1 MVNHETRKAKGVLV
15 AQHVRILR
23 KARDESL
30 LAGLTPA
37 QRDIVASHILPSTWY
52 PYEIYER
59 TLDII
64 FNKLSDARPEAAR
77 AMGQFMACE
86 MLLGSYSMYLKRGD
100 PVATLGRF
108 PIMWKNYFNFAR
120 GSFGT
125 PCDAEEGKPQ
135 NVIETA
141 IEDFPDLP
149 YPLFLIIQGFGEKAS
164 ELAGAV
170 QPVVCKDE
178 GWRPG
183 PLCYT
188 SRIAWQKVS
197 SP

>member
-1 MVNHETRKAKGVLV
+1 MVKHETRNAKGVLV
-15 AQHVRILR
+15 AQHVRIIR
-23 KARDESL
+23 KTRDESL
-30 LAGLTPA
+30 LEGLTPA

-64 FNKLSDARPEAAR
+64 FNKLSGRRPEAAR

-86 MLLGSYSMYLKRGD
+86 MLLGSYSMYLKKGD
-100 PVATLGRF
+100 PVATLARF
-108 PIMWKNYFNFAR
+108 PLIWKNYFNFAR
-120 GSFGT
+120 VSFRA
-125 PCDAEEGKPQ
+125 PCETENEKPV
-135 NVIETA
+135 NVIEVA
-141 IEDFPDLP
+141 VDDFSDLP
-149 YPLFLIIQGFGEKAS
+149 YPLFLIIQGFGEKAL

-170 QPVVCKDE
+170 QPVVREDE

-183 PLCYT
+183 QPCYM
-188 SRIAWQKVS
+188 SRIEWQKVI